1 MRLQMAQI
9 LGNYNESL
17 LTNYGLYGLD
27 VSSVNTKIFEGCFSG
42 GDLAELTAV
51 PYNPI
56 TTADLRTGISD
67 YMQIRMPALAS
78 KELLT
83 RFKGIYANIINSDL
97 FNKTKTSKSSA
108 WFSYLKTFLGQKEKW
123 GDAIKTAVT
132 TVEAIDITGKT
143 KELEEFAASFQQTL
157 ERGSTLFL
165 QGDTNGN
172 LSDDILSP
180 DNMAQILSF
189 ADNYLNLDMPGIVD
203 SYMINEYALS
213 FFDSKIENEKNGGST
228 TPEAN
233 ILGISYSDIHGS
245 NRADLEYLLT
255 GIDNEVASFA
265 VAKMLVFD
273 VRIITNFGTYLVD
286 SEKMSKAKE
295 IAEILSAA
303 ITLVSAGTV
312 SVDPEILQ
320 FAVLYVWALV
330 QGFAD
335 LVKLLSGESIILFD
349 HSALNNNDIL
359 KDALNTKYRDYIA
372 LFLMAVP
379 EEWKLSR
386 ILTILKRDCSSEIY
400 SGVTLSANFRG
411 GLFVMEDTYDAYASA

>member
-1 MRLQMAQI
+1 
-9 LGNYNESL
+9 
-17 LTNYGLYGLD
+17 
-27 VSSVNTKIFEGCFSG
+27 
-42 GDLAELTAV
+42 
-51 PYNPI
+51 
-56 TTADLRTGISD
+56 
-67 YMQIRMPALAS
+67 
-78 KELLT
+78 
-83 RFKGIYANIINSDL
+83 
-97 FNKTKTSKSSA
+97 
-108 WFSYLKTFLGQKEKW
+108 
-123 GDAIKTAVT
+123 
-132 TVEAIDITGKT
+132 
-143 KELEEFAASFQQTL
+143 
-157 ERGSTLFL
+157 
-165 QGDTNGN
+165 
-172 LSDDILSP
+172 
-180 DNMAQILSF
+180 
-189 ADNYLNLDMPGIVD
+189 
-203 SYMINEYALS
+203 
-213 FFDSKIENEKNGGST
+213 
-228 TPEAN
+228 
-233 ILGISYSDIHGS
+233 
-245 NRADLEYLLT
+245 
-255 GIDNEVASFA
+255 
-265 VAKMLVFD
+265 MLVFD